1 MDTLLGSLIA
11 IVFIVI
17 AINFVMLYIR
27 LKRDFPKKTTKNILE
42 ENEAAVIRDRAIHQ
56 KIEREQEDAEQ
67 RVMLRNKTLELYE
80 EVRRNAE
87 KNEAPEPG
95 APEP

>member
-1 MDTLLGSLIA
+1 MDTLLGPLIA